1 MSKNVSKYL
10 QTNKP
15 TDKFTKDVVWTKQ
28 GATDRIEKY
37 QWASKDINDN
47 HMIKF
52 ANLGELQR
60 LLYANI

>member
-1 MSKNVSKYL
+1 MSCHVTLGLKMLSKNVSKYL

-37 QWASKDINDN
+37 Q
-47 HMIKF
+47 
-52 ANLGELQR
+52 
-60 LLYANI
+60 